1 MNIDPSAVPHF
12 DEAFRARLRDL
23 FCWRRDVRRFRTDP
37 LPTGSLERLIEIAC
51 QAPSVG
57 LSQPWRFVVVDD
69 PGRRQ
74 RVIDNFE
81 ACNRDALG
89 EYTGDLSSKYAALKL
104 AGLRE
109 APCHLAVFAD
119 RSTTVGHGLGRRTM
133 PEMADYSVVS
143 AVLLIWLAARAE
155 GIGMGWVSI
164 LDPFAM
170 AEILDVAS
178 DWRLIGYFC
187 LGYPQIE
194 DDRPEL
200 ERVGWEE
207 RQPVESFIVRR

>member
-1 MNIDPSAVPHF
+1 MKIDPSAATQF

-37 LPTGSLERLIEIAC
+37 LPPGALERLIEVGC

-57 LSQPWRFVVVDD
+57 LCQPWRFVVVDD

-74 RVIDNFE
+74 GVIDNFE
-81 ACNRDALG
+81 SCNAEALKQ
-89 EYTGDLSSKYAALKL
+89 YTGDRSARYAALKL

-109 APCHLAVFAD
+109 APCHLVVFAD
-119 RSTTVGHGLGRRTM
+119 RSTALGHGLGRRTM
-133 PEMADYSVVS
+133 PEMADYSVVT
-143 AVLLIWLAARAE
+143 AVFSIWLASRAE

-164 LDPFAM
+164 LDPLAI
-170 AEILDVAS
+170 AGILDIPT

-187 LGYPQIE
+187 LGYPQGD

-200 ERVGWEE
+200 ERAGWEE
-207 RQPVESFIVRR
+207 RRPAGDFIFRR